1 MMQKK
6 AIILTIG
13 DEILSGD
20 VHDENSHWI
29 AKRLFNLGVDLSF
42 IFVIPDKIEI
52 ISQYIKENKDKYD
65 FIITIGGMGPTP
77 DDVTKEGIAD
87 AFGVNIETNNEIVEL
102 IQKYYKGEASPE
114 KFMMAKMPENSKPI
128 LTSDKSWAIG
138 VHMDNVFSF
147 PGTPFL
153 VKDSFPSIEHLIKN
167 NEPIFKTKISINCEE
182 TRFADIMTDIVN
194 KYPDVSIGSY
204 PSNEDFRK
212 VKLIFKSRSK
222 EMITL
227 CRDEFIKCLQE
238 RYDDLEIS

>member
-1 MMQKK
+1 MQKK

-29 AKRLFNLGVDLSF
+29 AKRLFSLGVDLGF
-42 IFVIPDKIEI
+42 IFTIPDKIDI
-52 ISQYIKENKDKYD
+52 ISKFIRENKELYD

-77 DDVTKEGIAD
+77 DDVTKEAIAE
-87 AFGVNIETNNEIVEL
+87 AFGVEIENSQEIIEL
-102 IQKYYKGEASPE
+102 IQNYYKGNPSPE
-114 KFMMAKMPENSKPI
+114 KFIMAKMPKGSEAI

-138 VHMDNVFSF
+138 VKMGNVFSF

-153 VKDSFPSIEHLIKN
+153 VKDSFPTIEHLLKSKT
-167 NEPIFKTKISINCEE
+167 PILKTKININCEE
-182 TRFADIMTDIVN
+182 TKFADIMTDIVN
-194 KYPDVSIGSY
+194 KYSEVSIGSY

-212 VKLIFKSRSK
+212 VKLLFKSRNK

-238 RYDDLEIS
+238 KFPDLEIS